1 MPTLPQGSRQIQ
13 LFNKYEII
21 SYKNLALIIITEF
34 ILITLMIFIFT
45 AICNTATL
53 ILPKTS
59 VMLCTV
65 ITYLISLAITLVIT
79 TTLLSL
85 IIKFMPISNAMIR
98 WHNLEYLPKKLD
110 YIMIENIKKISLSW
124 SLGYLMVLSIIVII
138 SGIKIINKMDIIH
151 IDEEEVH

>member
-1 MPTLPQGSRQIQ
+1 
-13 LFNKYEII
+13 
-21 SYKNLALIIITEF
+21 
-34 ILITLMIFIFT
+34 
-45 AICNTATL
+45 
-53 ILPKTS
+53 
-59 VMLCTV
+59 
-65 ITYLISLAITLVIT
+65 
-79 TTLLSL
+79 
-85 IIKFMPISNAMIR
+85 MPISNAMIR